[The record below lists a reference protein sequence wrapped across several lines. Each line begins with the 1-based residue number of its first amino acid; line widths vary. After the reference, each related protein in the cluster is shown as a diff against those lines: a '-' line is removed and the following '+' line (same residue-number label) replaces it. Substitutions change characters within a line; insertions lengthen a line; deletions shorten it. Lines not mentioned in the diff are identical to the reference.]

1 MKLKGFGEKTLE
13 KLELSSVP
21 ELFYITEDILT
32 DILGDKVGTKLSAE
46 LDRMRTS
53 VEMHTL
59 LASLSIPLVGTV
71 AAEKATA
78 GKSSLATT
86 ELTGKAGE
94 SLEKWKHSDLGKEI
108 MALPWNFT
116 KVTQVESKTESLGVA
131 VCVTGA
137 VEGFTRTTLKS
148 HLESLGFTVK
158 SSVTKDVKYLICEDE
173 SKRSSSSYLK
183 AQENGIEI
191 GSLFKLKLKYK
202 GK

>member
-21 ELFYITEDILT
+21 ELFYISQDDLV
-32 DILGDKVGTKLSAE
+32 DVLGDKIGTKLFAE
-46 LDRMRTS
+46 LDRMHKG

-59 LASLSIPLVGTV
+59 LASLSIPLVGSV

-86 ELTGKAGE
+86 ELQGKAGE

-191 GSLFKLKLKYK
+191 GSLFKLKLQYK